1 MNIERYSTL
10 NQLLAEMDGVVNN
23 SNMIV
28 MAATNRED
36 LLDSA
41 LVRPGRFDYKINLAP
56 PDHDLRFNL
65 FKFYLEKL
73 KYDKNSIS
81 EDTIYKLSL
90 KCQGLTGAN
99 VEAIVNDAA
108 TNAYAKQKNE
118 ITISEF
124 EKAVEKGVE
133 EFIKFKKYEMKNVK

>member
-23 SNMIV
+23 NNIII

-36 LLDSA
+36 LLDAA

-56 PDHDLRFNL
+56 PDNDLRFNL
-65 FKFYLEKL
+65 FKLYLEKL
-73 KYDKNSIS
+73 KYDKKSIP
-81 EDTIYKLSL
+81 DDIIHKISL

-99 VEAIVNDAA
+99 VEAIVNEAA
-108 TNAYAKQKNE
+108 TNAYAKQKTE
-118 ITISEF
+118 ISITEF
-124 EKAVEKGVE
+124 EKAVDKGVE
-133 EFIKFKKYEMKNVK
+133 EFVRFKKYEMKNVK